1 MTARRG
7 DDRPTGSAM
16 TSTSAL
22 ATSAPATS
30 VPATSVPATSVPATS
45 VPATR
50 ASSAVASVLVRDLVT
65 GPVRRATVVAAGP
78 AAVYLGV
85 GSRLLAV
92 VAPGGVRLPCALVLT
107 ADGLPFAGLG
117 QHGGPGRAGRA
128 GLAVG
133 RGAVHQ
139 GGRRVVGISR
149 WFDPRVRVG
158 DVDPVAVA
166 RLATAVWSRRRR
178 DPLLPDDAV
187 DRLADGLAR
196 GDVHRAVA
204 ALLGR
209 GTGLTPAGDDLV
221 AGALAALRSVGS
233 RAADDLGKHVRALA
247 PVATSRLS
255 AALLDA
261 AGFGAVVPEAA
272 GVLWALVGVEAS
284 AGHDGPGA
292 LEAAVAR
299 LVGVGHT
306 SGWHLAAGL
315 LVGLSHARRPAN
327 APAAPG
333 QALAAGGSAS

>member
-1 MTARRG
+1 MA
-7 DDRPTGSAM
+7 
-16 TSTSAL
+16 STSAL
-22 ATSAPATS
+22 ATPALATSALATPAPATS
-30 VPATSVPATSVPATS
+30 VAAPPDPATSV
-45 VPATR
+45 
-50 ASSAVASVLVRDLVT
+50 SSAVASELVRDLVT

-85 GSRLLAV
+85 GTRLLAV
-92 VAPGGVRLPCALVLT
+92 VAPGGVQLPCALVLT
-107 ADGLPFAGLG
+107 ADGLPLAGLG
-117 QHGGPGRAGRA
+117 QLGGPRRAGRT

-133 RGAVHQ
+133 QGAVHQ

-178 DPLLPDDAV
+178 DPLLPADAV

-221 AGALAALRSVGS
+221 AGVLAALRAVRSP
-233 RAADDLGKHVRALA
+233 AADDLGKHVRALA

-261 AGFGAVVPEAA
+261 AGLGAIIPEAA
-272 GVLWALVGVEAS
+272 GVLRALAGVEAS
-284 AGHDGPGA
+284 AGNGDGPA
-292 LEAAVAR
+292 RLEAAVAR

-315 LVGLSHARRPAN
+315 LVGLSHARDPAN

-333 QALAAGGSAS
+333 QALAASGSAS

>member
-1 MTARRG
+1 MA
-7 DDRPTGSAM
+7 
-16 TSTSAL
+16 STSA
-22 ATSAPATS
+22 
-30 VPATSVPATSVPATS
+30 
-45 VPATR
+45 PATR

-65 GPVRRATVVAAGP
+65 GPIRRATVVAAGP

-85 GSRLLAV
+85 GARLLAV
-92 VAPGGVRLPCALVLT
+92 VAAGGVQLPCALVLT

-117 QHGGPGRAGRA
+117 QHGAPGRAGRA

-133 RGAVHQ
+133 QGAVHQ
-139 GGRRVVGISR
+139 GGRPVVGISR

-158 DVDPVAVA
+158 DVGPVAIA
-166 RLATAVWSRRRR
+166 RLATAVWSRSRP
-178 DPLLPDDAV
+178 DPLLPADAV
-187 DRLADGLAR
+187 DRLAHVLAR

-221 AGALAALRSVGS
+221 AGVLAALRAVGS
-233 RAADDLGKHVRALA
+233 QAADDLAEPVRARA
-247 PVATSRLS
+247 PAATSRLS

-261 AGFGAVVPEAA
+261 ADLGAVVPEAA
-272 GVLWALVGVEAS
+272 AVLRALAGVEAS
-284 AGHDGPGA
+284 AGNDDGPGR

-315 LVGLSHARRPAN
+315 LVGLSHARDPAN

-333 QALAAGGSAS
+333 EALAASGSAS

>member
-1 MTARRG
+1 MA
-7 DDRPTGSAM
+7 S
-16 TSTSAL
+16 
-22 ATSAPATS
+22 TSAPA
-30 VPATSVPATSVPATS
+30 
-45 VPATR
+45 PATR

-65 GPVRRATVVAAGP
+65 GPIRRATVVAAGP

-85 GSRLLAV
+85 GARLLAV
-92 VAPGGVRLPCALVLT
+92 VAAGGVQLPCALVLT
-107 ADGLPFAGLG
+107 ADGPFAGLG
-117 QHGGPGRAGRA
+117 QHGGPGGAGRA

-133 RGAVHQ
+133 QGAVHQ
-139 GGRRVVGISR
+139 CGRRVVGISR

-158 DVDPVAVA
+158 DVDPVAIA
-166 RLATAVWSRRRR
+166 RLATAVGSRPRP
-178 DPLLPDDAV
+178 DPLLPVDAV
-187 DRLADGLAR
+187 DHLAHELAR

-221 AGALAALRSVGS
+221 AGVLAALRAVGS
-233 RAADDLGKHVRALA
+233 PAADDLAEHVRALA

-261 AGFGAVVPEAA
+261 ADLGAVVPEAA
-272 GVLWALVGVEAS
+272 AVLRAVAGVEAS
-284 AGHDGPGA
+284 AGNDDGPGR

-315 LVGLSHARRPAN
+315 LVGLSHARDPAN

-333 QALAAGGSAS
+333 QALAAGRSAP

>member
-1 MTARRG
+1 MASTA
-7 DDRPTGSAM
+7 A
-16 TSTSAL
+16 
-22 ATSAPATS
+22 
-30 VPATSVPATSVPATS
+30 
-45 VPATR
+45 PATR
-50 ASSAVASVLVRDLVT
+50 APATGASAAVASVLVRDLVT
-65 GPVRRATVVAAGP
+65 GPIRRATVVAAGP

-85 GSRLLAV
+85 GARLLAV
-92 VAPGGVRLPCALVLT
+92 VAAGGVQLPCALVLT

-117 QHGGPGRAGRA
+117 QHGGPAGAGRA

-133 RGAVHQ
+133 QGAVHQ
-139 GGRRVVGISR
+139 GGRPVVGISR

-158 DVDPVAVA
+158 DVGPVAIA
-166 RLATAVWSRRRR
+166 RLATAVWSRRRP
-178 DPLLPDDAV
+178 DPLLPADAV
-187 DRLADGLAR
+187 DRLADVLAR

-221 AGALAALRSVGS
+221 AGVLAALRAVGS
-233 RAADDLGKHVRALA
+233 PAADDLAERVRALA
-247 PVATSRLS
+247 PAATSRLS

-261 AGFGAVVPEAA
+261 ADLGAVVPEAA
-272 GVLWALVGVEAS
+272 GVLRALAGVEAS
-284 AGHDGPGA
+284 AGHDDGPGR

-315 LVGLSHARRPAN
+315 LVGLSHARDPAN

>member
-1 MTARRG
+1 MA
-7 DDRPTGSAM
+7 
-16 TSTSAL
+16 STSA
-22 ATSAPATS
+22 
-30 VPATSVPATSVPATS
+30 
-45 VPATR
+45 PATR

-65 GPVRRATVVAAGP
+65 GPIRRATVVAGGP

-85 GSRLLAV
+85 GARLLAV
-92 VAPGGVRLPCALVLT
+92 VAAGGVQLPCALVLT

-117 QHGGPGRAGRA
+117 QHGGPGGAGRA
-128 GLAVG
+128 GLTGLAVG
-133 RGAVHQ
+133 QGAVHQ
-139 GGRRVVGISR
+139 GGRPVVGISR

-158 DVDPVAVA
+158 DVGPVAIA
-166 RLATAVWSRRRR
+166 RLATAVWSRRRP
-178 DPLLPDDAV
+178 DPLLPADAV
-187 DRLADGLAR
+187 DRLADVLAR

-221 AGALAALRSVGS
+221 AGVLAALRAVGS
-233 RAADDLGKHVRALA
+233 PAADDLAEHVRALA
-247 PVATSRLS
+247 PAATSRLS

-261 AGFGAVVPEAA
+261 ADLGAVVPEAA
-272 GVLWALVGVEAS
+272 GVLRALAGVEAS
-284 AGHDGPGA
+284 AGHDDGPGR

-315 LVGLSHARRPAN
+315 LVGLSHARDPAY

-333 QALAAGGSAS
+333 QALAASGSAS

>member
-1 MTARRG
+1 MA
-7 DDRPTGSAM
+7 S
-16 TSTSAL
+16 
-22 ATSAPATS
+22 TSAPA
-30 VPATSVPATSVPATS
+30 
-45 VPATR
+45 PATR

-65 GPVRRATVVAAGP
+65 GPIRRTTVVAAGP

-85 GSRLLAV
+85 GARLLAV
-92 VAPGGVRLPCALVLT
+92 VAAGGVQLPCALVLT
-107 ADGLPFAGLG
+107 ADGPFAGLG
-117 QHGGPGRAGRA
+117 QHGGPGGAGRA

-133 RGAVHQ
+133 QGAVHQ

-158 DVDPVAVA
+158 DVAPVAIA
-166 RLATAVWSRRRR
+166 RLATAVWSRPRP
-178 DPLLPDDAV
+178 DPLLPADAV
-187 DRLADGLAR
+187 DRLAHELAR

-221 AGALAALRSVGS
+221 AGVLAALRAVGS
-233 RAADDLGKHVRALA
+233 PAADDLAEHVRALA

-261 AGFGAVVPEAA
+261 ADLGAVVPEAA
-272 GVLWALVGVEAS
+272 AVLRAVAGVEAS
-284 AGHDGPGA
+284 AGNDDGPA
-292 LEAAVAR
+292 RLEAAVAR

-315 LVGLSHARRPAN
+315 LVGLSHARDPAD

-333 QALAAGGSAS
+333 QALAASGSAS